1 MKEKILEWCRT
12 LAASQGFYGRLLE
25 EFEEH
30 PEKLE
35 EVVKI
40 LYGETWNIPKTKKDP
55 WIEENY
61 GIYYNVGS
69 KEKLI
74 KEVKRLRKEWEKIKK

>member
-12 LAASQGFYGRLLE
+12 LATSQGFYGRLLK

-35 EVVKI
+35 KVAKNDFKDVV
-40 LYGETWNIPKTKKDP
+40 DFVMF
-55 WIEENY
+55 IE
-61 GIYYNVGS
+61 S
-69 KEKLI
+69 
-74 KEVKRLRKEWEKIKK
+74 

>member
-12 LAASQGFYGRLLE
+12 LATSQGFYGRLLE

-35 EVVKI
+35 KVAKNDFKDVV
-40 LYGETWNIPKTKKDP
+40 DFVMF
-55 WIEENY
+55 IE
-61 GIYYNVGS
+61 S
-69 KEKLI
+69 
-74 KEVKRLRKEWEKIKK
+74 

>member
-35 EVVKI
+35 KVAIQEQENSI
-40 LYGETWNIPKTKKDP
+40 MQKKC
-55 WIEENY
+55 NQ
-61 GIYYNVGS
+61 
-69 KEKLI
+69 
-74 KEVKRLRKEWEKIKK
+74 